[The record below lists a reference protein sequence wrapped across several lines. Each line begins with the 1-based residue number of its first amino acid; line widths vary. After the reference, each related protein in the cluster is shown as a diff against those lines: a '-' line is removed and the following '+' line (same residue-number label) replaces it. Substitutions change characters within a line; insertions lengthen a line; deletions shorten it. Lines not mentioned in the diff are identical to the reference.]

1 MSVPLKAALPA
12 RTTNRTLSTAVD
24 RWVGVGPYYAMFPV
38 DFAFGVVRRFSE
50 PGDGVLDPFA
60 GRATGVFAAA
70 STGRQAVGIEI
81 NPVGWLYGSV
91 KLRPAVKRRV
101 LARLEEL
108 GRLSVSRDW
117 TGELEALPEFFQWC
131 YAYRVRRFLACARH
145 TLGWRPSRVDRTLMA
160 FLLTYLHGKR
170 GAALSNQMRD
180 GKAMSPDYA
189 VRWWRKRE
197 QRPPSFDPVEFLRQR
212 IEWRYKKGVP
222 ECDGGEVRLGD
233 CVRILRRVQRDV
245 ESGRR
250 RPFRLLF
257 TSPPYCGVTNYYY
270 DQWLRLWLLGGQSR
284 PVRVSGAWTRRFESR
299 TDYSKLI
306 NLAFD
311 GCSEVMTRN
320 AVIYVRTDAREF
332 TLNTT
337 LDSLRRHF
345 PRHRVRVMHRPIVRQ
360 TQTVLFGDRTSKPG
374 EVDIVLN
381 R

>member
-1 MSVPLKAALPA
+1 MSARSKSALPA

-38 DFAFGVVRRFSE
+38 EFAFDVVRRFSNS
-50 PGDGVLDPFA
+50 GDGVLDPFA

-70 STGRQAVGIEI
+70 AGGRRAVGIEI
-81 NPVGWLYGSV
+81 SPVGWLYGTV
-91 KLRPAVKRRV
+91 KLRPAAKLNVLSRLQEVAALTANRRV
-101 LARLEEL
+101 E
-108 GRLSVSRDW
+108 D
-117 TGELEALPEFFQWC
+117 ELEALPEFFRWG
-131 YAYRVRRFLACARH
+131 YAHRVRRFLVCARQ
-145 TLGWRPSRVDRTLMA
+145 TLQWRTSRVDATVMA

-189 VRWWRKRE
+189 VAWWRERE
-197 QRPPSFDPVEFLRQR
+197 MKPPAVDPVPFLTKR

-222 ECDGGEVRLGD
+222 QCPGGEMRFGD
-233 CVRILRRVQRDV
+233 CIHVLQRICRDV

-257 TSPPYCGVTNYYY
+257 TSPPYCGITNYHY
-270 DQWLRLWLLGGQSR
+270 DQWLRLWLLGGR
-284 PVRVSGAWTRRFESR
+284 PKPTRVSGRWTRKFESR
-299 TDYSKLI
+299 TDYVNLI
-306 NLAFD
+306 DLAFE
-311 GCSEVMTRN
+311 GCSAVMARN
-320 AVIYVRTDAREF
+320 AAVYVRTDAREF

-345 PRHRVRVMHRPIVRQ
+345 PKHRVRLSHRPILRR
-360 TQTVLFGDRTSKPG
+360 TQTALFGDQTGKPG

-381 R
+381 